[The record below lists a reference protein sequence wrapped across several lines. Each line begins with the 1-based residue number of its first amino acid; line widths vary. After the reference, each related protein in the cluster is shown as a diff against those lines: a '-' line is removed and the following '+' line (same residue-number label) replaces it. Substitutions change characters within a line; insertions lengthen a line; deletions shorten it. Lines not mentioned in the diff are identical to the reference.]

1 MLSREPKP
9 RLRWT
14 PDLHHRFVDA
24 VAKLGGHDK
33 ATPKAVLRMM
43 GMKGLTLHRLK
54 SHLQKYRF
62 SMQTP
67 KENNPQR
74 ERKNENS
81 NGHRNSS
88 LAGNAI
94 LKGNNDCES
103 SIADTLK
110 HQIEVQRKLHDQL
123 EVQKKL
129 QMRIEAQAKY
139 LQAILE
145 KARESVDVSLSV
157 NGPSNLGDFVIS
169 GLMDNMTG
177 HVCEER
183 NHGRGSIL
191 QLYPDAKRDRA

>member
-1 MLSREPKP
+1 MQVMLSREPKP

-33 ATPKAVLRMM
+33 
-43 GMKGLTLHRLK
+43 
-54 SHLQKYRF
+54 
-62 SMQTP
+62 
-67 KENNPQR
+67 
-74 ERKNENS
+74 NS

-103 SIADTLK
+103 SIADAVK

-145 KARESVDVSLSV
+145 KAQESVDVSLSV
-157 NGPSNLGDFVIS
+157 NGPANLVDFAIS

-191 QLYPDAKRDRA
+191 RLYPDAKRDRA